1 MMPVLM
7 AILPTILQKI
17 PNSTLFI
24 LGLAAL
30 IALLTTAVNRL
41 MTNPEQSKSV
51 RREVSEWSREL
62 RQAQRNGDKKTVEK
76 LMKKQQ
82 YIMQLQT
89 RMMWNSMKVS
99 LLFIV
104 PLLIMWDILGGFY
117 TDPTTHKAIPI
128 AYLPGIG
135 ANLPL
140 PIFSSSLI
148 WFYLLCSLLCG
159 TAFSHLLGLM
169 EVSE

>member
-1 MMPVLM
+1 VLL
-7 AILPTILQKI
+7 ASLLSTLKTI
-17 PNSTLFI
+17 PYATLFI

-30 IALLTTAVNRL
+30 ISLLTTSVNRL
-41 MTNPEQSKSV
+41 LTNPEQTKSV
-51 RREVSEWSREL
+51 RREVTEWSKEL
-62 RQAQRNGDKKTVEK
+62 RQAQRDKDKKAIEK
-76 LMKKQQ
+76 LMKKQS
-82 YIMQLQT
+82 YMMQIQT
-89 RMMWNSMKVS
+89 KMMWQSMKVT

-104 PLLIMWDILGGFY
+104 PLLIMWQILGGFY
-117 TDPTTHKAIPI
+117 TNSATHQAIPV

-159 TAFSHLLGLM
+159 TAFSHVLGII

>member
-1 MMPVLM
+1 MQVLL
-7 AILPTILQKI
+7 AILPPILQTI
-17 PNSTLFI
+17 PNATLFI
-24 LGLAAL
+24 FGLAAL
-30 IALLTTAVNRL
+30 ISLLTTSVNRL
-41 MTNPEQSKSV
+41 LTNPEQAKSA
-51 RREVSEWSREL
+51 RREVTEWSKEL
-62 RQAQRNGDKKTVEK
+62 RQAQRDKDKKNIEK

-82 YIMQLQT
+82 YMMQIQT
-89 RMMWNSMKVS
+89 KMMWQSMKVS

-104 PLLIMWDILGGFY
+104 PLLLMWQVLGGFY
-117 TDPTTHKAIPI
+117 SGRAI

-148 WFYLLCSLLCG
+148 WFYLLCSLLFG
-159 TAFSHLLGLM
+159 TAFSHVLGII